1 MGVLCHPLERIQRRD
16 KVNMHVRIAE
26 ARAMAA
32 MHHSTSEGTNAEPT
46 TIYVHT
52 VANETTL
59 KMYASVRVTRNHL
72 AAELSSAHASRKQRH

>member
-1 MGVLCHPLERIQRRD
+1 
-16 KVNMHVRIAE
+16 
-26 ARAMAA
+26 MAA

-59 KMYASVRVTRNHL
+59 KMSASVKV
-72 AAELSSAHASRKQRH
+72 KVVP